1 MGKLQLSVRMSKTY
15 MDMGM
20 FPILFG
26 SSVCEDEIE
35 LDFRTLLYLCGN
47 VE

>member
-1 MGKLQLSVRMSKTY
+1 MAENVHRYANVIASVLDSY
-15 MDMGM
+15 
-20 FPILFG
+20 
-26 SSVCEDEIE
+26 VCEDEIE